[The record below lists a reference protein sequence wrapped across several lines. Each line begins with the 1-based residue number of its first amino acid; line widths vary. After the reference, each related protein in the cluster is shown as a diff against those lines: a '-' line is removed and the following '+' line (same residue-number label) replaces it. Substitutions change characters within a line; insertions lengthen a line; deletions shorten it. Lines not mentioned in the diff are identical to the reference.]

1 MNDEQGTTASF
12 GDVPAD
18 EVGKAHSDGF
28 EHELERALENLDG
41 RKYAGK
47 ELIVEQSVVIT
58 PNPGGVG
65 QYRVEL
71 KPKS

>member
-1 MNDEQGTTASF
+1 LNDEEIASF

-18 EVGKAHSDGF
+18 EVDKAHSDGF
-28 EHELERALENLDG
+28 EHAFERALAELDG
-41 RKYAGK
+41 RKYAGQWL
-47 ELIVEQSVVIT
+47 EVHQSVLIT

-71 KPKS
+71 KPKG

>member
-1 MNDEQGTTASF
+1 MNEEEGLASF
-12 GDVPAD
+12 GEVPAD
-18 EVGKAHSDGF
+18 DVGKAHSDGF
-28 EHELERALENLDG
+28 EHALERALAGLDG

-47 ELIVEQSVVIT
+47 ELIVQQSVVIT

-71 KPKS
+71 VPKG

>member
-1 MNDEQGTTASF
+1 MGGEQEIASL
-12 GDVPAD
+12 GEVPAD

-28 EHELERALENLDG
+28 EHALERALAELDG

-47 ELIVEQSVVIT
+47 ELIVRQSVVIT

-71 KPKS
+71 VPKG

>member
-1 MNDEQGTTASF
+1 MNDEMEIASF

-18 EVGKAHSDGF
+18 EVGKAHGDGF
-28 EHELERALENLDG
+28 EHALDRALADLDG
-41 RKYAGK
+41 RKYAGQW
-47 ELIVEQSVVIT
+47 LTVEKSVFIT

-71 KPKS
+71 KPKG

>member
-1 MNDEQGTTASF
+1 MNEEWEIASF

-18 EVGKAHSDGF
+18 EVGQAHSDGF
-28 EHELERALENLDG
+28 DHAFERALADLDG
-41 RKYAGK
+41 RKYAGQ
-47 ELIVEQSVVIT
+47 ELIVRHSVVIT

-71 KPKS
+71 IPKG

>member
-1 MNDEQGTTASF
+1 MNQEEWIASF
-12 GDVPAD
+12 GQVPAE

-28 EHELERALENLDG
+28 EHALERALADLDG
-41 RKYAGK
+41 RKYAGQ
-47 ELIVEQSVVIT
+47 ELLVRQSVVIT

-71 KPKS
+71 LPKG

>member
-1 MNDEQGTTASF
+1 MNNEQEIASF

-18 EVGKAHSDGF
+18 EVGRAHSDGF
-28 EHELERALENLDG
+28 AHALERALADLDG

-47 ELIVEQSVVIT
+47 ELIVRQSVCIT

-71 KPKS
+71 IPKG